1 MESEI
6 WLKDVAVFLAAA
18 GIVAPLFRAFK
29 QSAVLAFLL
38 AGVLLGP
45 FGLGRLV
52 SDFSWLHF
60 ITISDPHAVE
70 PMGEAGILFLLF
82 MLGLEMS
89 FGRLW
94 ALRKD
99 VFGLGASQVLLS
111 AALIGTVCYFFGVP
125 PAAASVI
132 GLGLALSSTAI
143 VMQILFETH
152 SVATPMGRTTFS
164 VLLFQD
170 LMVAPILILIGF
182 LGISGG
188 NVVPALVQAIIGGA
202 FAIGIIGLVGRFAVR
217 PAFQLAASSGGR
229 EMMLA
234 LTFLAVL
241 GASAAT
247 AYAGLSLA
255 LGAFLAG
262 LLLGETEFKT
272 QIEIDLEPFK
282 GLLIGLFFMT
292 VGMGIDPLEFAA
304 DWPIILGG
312 TIALVIIKALLV
324 YGGARIFGKPRYI
337 SIQIATLLGPAGEF
351 AFIVLGAA
359 TAAAVV
365 DIETAALITAMAGLS
380 MIISPFLAR
389 AGNAMSRR
397 LMPLDMN
404 MGRNSHNDGLDGHVV
419 IAGYGRVGRI
429 LANLIRGE
437 NAEIVAIDS
446 NPRRIKQC
454 RKDGIES
461 LFGDAGRFDML
472 KKAGI
477 DRASQFIVTVDD
489 PDKAE
494 RVVTTIRAHRKDAPI
509 TARAVDREHAD
520 ALVSAGASHVIHEA
534 AEAAL
539 QLAYQ
544 ALLDFGM
551 TSDSARA
558 RIAHAREEIYGDP
571 EKESPGEV

>member
-6 WLKDVAVFLAAA
+6 WLKDVAVFLVAA
-18 GIVAPLFRAFK
+18 GIVAPLFRVFK

-82 MLGLEMS
+82 MLGLELS

-99 VFGLGASQVLLS
+99 VFGLGAVQVLVS
-111 AALIGTVCYFFGVP
+111 AALIGAACFFLGVP
-125 PAAASVI
+125 PAASTII

-143 VMQILFETH
+143 VMQMLVEGRA
-152 SVATPMGRTTFS
+152 VASPTGRTTFS

-182 LGISGG
+182 LGIRGG
-188 NVVPALVQAIIGGA
+188 DVIPTLLQAVIGGA
-202 FAIGIIGLVGRFAVR
+202 FAIGFIGLVGRFAVR
-217 PAFQLAASSGGR
+217 PAFQLAAASGGR

-304 DWPIILGG
+304 SWPIILGG
-312 TIALVIIKALLV
+312 TLAVILLKALLA
-324 YGGARIFGKPRYI
+324 YCGARLFGKPRHI

-351 AFIVLGAA
+351 AFVVLGAA

-365 DIETAALITAMAGLS
+365 DLQTAALITAIAGLS
-380 MIISPFLAR
+380 MIVSPFIAR
-389 AGNAMSRR
+389 AGNALSRR
-397 LMPLDMN
+397 LMPLDMDV
-404 MGRNSHNDGLDGHVV
+404 DGNAEANEFDGHVI

-429 LANLIRGE
+429 LANLIQEE
-437 NAEIVAIDS
+437 NAEIIAIDT
-446 NPRRIKQC
+446 NPKRIRQC
-454 RKDGIES
+454 RKDGIDA
-461 LFGDAGRFDML
+461 LFGDAGRIDML
-472 KKAGI
+472 KKVGI
-477 DRASQFIVTVDD
+477 DRAAQFIVTVDD

-494 RVVTTIRAHRKDAPI
+494 RVVSTIRTRRKDAPI

-520 ALVSAGASHVIHEA
+520 ALVAAGASHVIHEA

-544 ALLDFGM
+544 ALQDFGM

>member
-99 VFGLGASQVLLS
+99 VFGLGAIQVLLS
-111 AALIGTVCYFFGVP
+111 AVLIGSACFALGVP
-125 PAAASVI
+125 PAASSVI

-143 VMQILFETH
+143 VMQILVETH
-152 SVATPMGRTTFS
+152 SVATPTGRTAFS

-188 NVVPALVQAIIGGA
+188 NVVPAIAQAIIGGA
-202 FAIGIIGLVGRFAVR
+202 FAIGFIGLVGRFAVR

-241 GASAAT
+241 GASTAT

-304 DWPIILGG
+304 SWPIILGG
-312 TIALVIIKALLV
+312 ATVLILIKALLA
-324 YGGARIFGKPRYI
+324 YGGARLFGKPRHI
-337 SIQIATLLGPAGEF
+337 SVQIATLLGPAGEF
-351 AFIVLGAA
+351 AFVVLGAA

-365 DIETAALITAMAGLS
+365 DNQTAALITAMAGLS
-380 MIISPFLAR
+380 MIVSPFIAR
-389 AGNAMSRR
+389 AGNALSRR
-397 LMPLDMN
+397 LLPLDMN
-404 MGRNSHNDGLDGHVV
+404 MGRNSEAHGLDGHVV

-429 LANLIRGE
+429 LANLVREE

-446 NPRRIKQC
+446 NPKRIRQC
-454 RKDGIES
+454 RKDEIES
-461 LFGDAGRFDML
+461 LFGDAGRIDML
-472 KKAGI
+472 QKAGI
-477 DRASQFIVTVDD
+477 ERASQFIVTVDD

-494 RVVTTIRAHRKDAPI
+494 RVVKTIRAHRKDAPI
-509 TARAVDREHAD
+509 TARAVDRTHAD

-539 QLAYQ
+539 QLTYR

-551 TSDSARA
+551 AADSARA
-558 RIAHAREEIYGDP
+558 RIARAREEIYGDP
-571 EKESPGEV
+571 ERESAGEV

>member
-82 MLGLEMS
+82 MLGLELS

-99 VFGLGASQVLLS
+99 VFGLGAVQVLVS
-111 AALIGTVCYFFGVP
+111 AALIGAACFFLGVP
-125 PAAASVI
+125 LAASTII

-143 VMQILFETH
+143 VMQMLVEGRA
-152 SVATPMGRTTFS
+152 VASPTGRTTFS

-182 LGISGG
+182 LGIRGG
-188 NVVPALVQAIIGGA
+188 DVIPTLLQAIIGGA
-202 FAIGIIGLVGRFAVR
+202 FAIGFIGLVGRFAVR

-304 DWPIILGG
+304 SWPIILGG
-312 TIALVIIKALLV
+312 TFAVILVKALLA
-324 YGGARIFGKPRYI
+324 YCGARLFGKPRHI

-351 AFIVLGAA
+351 AFVVLGAA

-365 DIETAALITAMAGLS
+365 DLQTAALITAIAGLS
-380 MIISPFLAR
+380 MIVSPFIAR
-389 AGNAMSRR
+389 AGNALSRR
-397 LMPLDMN
+397 LMPLDMDV
-404 MGRNSHNDGLDGHVV
+404 DGNAEANAFDGHVI

-429 LANLIRGE
+429 LANLIREE
-437 NAEIVAIDS
+437 NAEIIAIDT
-446 NPRRIKQC
+446 NPKRIRQC
-454 RKDGIES
+454 RKDGIDA
-461 LFGDAGRFDML
+461 LFGDAGRIDML

-477 DRASQFIVTVDD
+477 DRAAQFIVTVDD

-494 RVVTTIRAHRKDAPI
+494 RVVCTIRRRRKDAPI

-520 ALVSAGASHVIHEA
+520 ALVAAGASHVIHEA

-544 ALLDFGM
+544 ALQDFGM

-571 EKESPGEV
+571 EKESLGEV